1 MLFTFKTIGFA
12 PKNNNILAIGEYVY
26 CNITA

>member
-12 PKNNNILAIGEYVY
+12 QKNHNILAIGEYIY